1 MQNAYA
7 YYTQAI
13 IVKQIV
19 GQISVLIIVNECKLY
34 KSQYNKIKQ
43 ISWVDQTNVLISVK
57 TAVV

>member
-43 ISWVDQTNVLISVK
+43 ISWVDQTNVLISAK